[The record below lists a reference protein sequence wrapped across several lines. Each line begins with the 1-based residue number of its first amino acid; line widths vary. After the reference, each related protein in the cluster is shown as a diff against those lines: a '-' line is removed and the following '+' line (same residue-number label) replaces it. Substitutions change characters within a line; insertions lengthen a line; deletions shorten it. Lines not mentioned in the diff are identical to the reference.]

1 LPSSEHLYHEPY
13 ALTRATMKWWIFL
26 AWIAVAESSHI
37 SCSATAL
44 CVLERV
50 QLQYTVAAV
59 DVAVHESSKRASL
72 VWAGIYESSRDNSS
86 TLRARIDLY
95 QPQLVSTHLQQVHSV
110 IHSADNPGEAPA
122 VLTAE
127 WSISSDATRLVLRF
141 NGPTNAPLLTD
152 PVTINNAV
160 TLQHGTVT
168 VSAGDAEWLDS
179 ATLALSALDDLA
191 WQAVMVA
198 IEAQTLHVAART
210 KLLPGHFLNAS
221 ADSSSSNSSSAAVSG
236 SAALRLGTPGRYELR
251 LFIDDTQIAVAAQV
265 LTVQAC
271 DEETVLLLPQ
281 TSTTSSS
288 SSGTL
293 TAAAVQPFWSM
304 PGVLALSG
312 DKWLELPDK
321 LISDNISSS
330 SSSNSSSAV
339 SADWSISFWLY
350 VQEDASSSLP
360 LALFS
365 KGDG

>member
-1 LPSSEHLYHEPY
+1 
-13 ALTRATMKWWIFL
+13 MKCWIFL

-37 SCSATAL
+37 SCSTRTV

-50 QLQYTVAAV
+50 QLQYTVTASDLAAQ
-59 DVAVHESSKRASL
+59 SSNKRAPL
-72 VWAGIYESSRDNSS
+72 AWAGIYESSSDNSN

-95 QPQLVSTHLQQVHSV
+95 QQQLVPTRLQQMHSV
-110 IHSADNPGEAPA
+110 IHSLDNPNLAPA

-127 WSISSDATRLVLRF
+127 WSISSDATRRLKLCF
-141 NGPTNAPLLTD
+141 NGPTNAPALTD
-152 PVTINNAV
+152 PVSINNAV
-160 TLQHGTVT
+160 SMQHGTVI
-168 VSAGDAEWLDS
+168 VSAAEAEWLDS

-191 WQAVMVA
+191 WQAVMGA

-210 KLLPGHFLNAS
+210 KLLPGHFLDAS
-221 ADSSSSNSSSAAVSG
+221 ADTSSNSSSAAVSG
-236 SAALRLGTPGRYELR
+236 SAALRVGTPGQYQLR
-251 LFIDDTQIAVAAQV
+251 LFIDYTQIAAAAQL

-271 DEETVLLLPQ
+271 DEETVLLLPHA
-281 TSTTSSS
+281 STTSSS
-288 SSGTL
+288 STS
-293 TAAAVQPFWSM
+293 TAAAAAEPFWSM

-330 SSSNSSSAV
+330 SSSSSSSAV

-350 VQEDASSSLP
+350 VQEDASASLP

>member
-1 LPSSEHLYHEPY
+1 
-13 ALTRATMKWWIFL
+13 MKWWIFL
-26 AWIAVAESSHI
+26 AWIAVAGSSHI
-37 SCSATAL
+37 SCSTTTV

-50 QLQYTVAAV
+50 QLQYTVTAA
-59 DVAVHESSKRASL
+59 DLAAAHTSYTHAPL
-72 VWAGIYESSRDNSS
+72 VWAGIYESSSGNSS

-95 QPQLVSTHLQQVHSV
+95 QQQLVSTHLQQVHSV

-127 WSISSDATRLVLRF
+127 WSISSDAFRRLILRF
-141 NGPTNAPLLTD
+141 NGPTNAPALTD
-152 PVTINNAV
+152 PVSINNAV
-160 TLQHGTVT
+160 SLQHGTVI
-168 VSAGDAEWLDS
+168 VSAAEAEWLDS

-191 WQAVMVA
+191 WQAVMSA

-221 ADSSSSNSSSAAVSG
+221 ADSNSSSSAAVSG
-236 SAALRLGTPGRYELR
+236 SAALRLGTRGLYQLR
-251 LFIDDTQIAVAAQV
+251 LYIDDTQIAVAAQV

-271 DEETVLLLPQ
+271 DEESVLLLSQ

-312 DKWLELPDK
+312 YNWLELPDK

-330 SSSNSSSAV
+330 SSSSSSAV
-339 SADWSISFWLY
+339 SADWSISFCLY
-350 VQEDASSSLP
+350 VQEDASASLP